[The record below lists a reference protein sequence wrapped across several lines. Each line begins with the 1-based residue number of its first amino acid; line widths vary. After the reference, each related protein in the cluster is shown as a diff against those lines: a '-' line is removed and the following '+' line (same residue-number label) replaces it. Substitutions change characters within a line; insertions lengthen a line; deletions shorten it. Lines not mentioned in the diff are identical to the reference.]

1 MKITKTQIIIIFLIL
16 FSFVVALYFYPRLPD
31 TMASHWN
38 IKGEVDSYM
47 VKFWGT
53 FLMPFMMIFMLLLFL
68 FIPRIDPLKKNIEK
82 FRKYFDGFILV
93 FLLFFLYIYLLT
105 LFYNLGYQFNMGQF
119 VLPGMGF
126 LFYYCGVLIKN
137 AKRNWFIGIRT
148 PWTLS
153 SDRVWDKTH
162 AIGGKL
168 FKAVG
173 IIAFIGLLFPDY
185 MIWILFVPLCAAVV
199 FTIFYSYFEY
209 KKETTAS

>member
-1 MKITKTQIIIIFLIL
+1 MKKLIFLIVII
-16 FSFVVALYFYPRLPD
+16 SFLVGLYFYPQLPD
-31 TMASHWN
+31 QMASHWN
-38 IKGEVDSYM
+38 AKGEVDNYM
-47 VKFWGT
+47 TKFWGI
-53 FLMPFMMIFMLLLFL
+53 FLMPFIMIFMLLLFL
-68 FIPRIDPLKKNIEK
+68 FITKIDPLKKNVEK

-119 VLPGMGF
+119 VFPAIGF
-126 LFYYCGVLIKN
+126 LLYYCGILIKN

-168 FKAVG
+168 FKVVG
-173 IIAFIGLLFPDY
+173 IIAFIGILFPDY
-185 MIWILFVPLCAAVV
+185 MLWILFVPLIGSTI
-199 FTIFYSYFEY
+199 FLIFYSYLEY
-209 KKETTAS
+209 KGETTAS

>member
-1 MKITKTQIIIIFLIL
+1 MKKLIFLIVII
-16 FSFVVALYFYPRLPD
+16 SFLVGLYFYPQLPD
-31 TMASHWN
+31 QMASHWN
-38 IKGEVDSYM
+38 AKGEVDNYM
-47 VKFWGT
+47 TKFWGI
-53 FLMPFMMIFMLLLFL
+53 FLMPFIMIFMLLLFL
-68 FIPRIDPLKKNIEK
+68 FITKIDPLKKNVEK

-119 VLPGMGF
+119 VLPAMGP

-162 AIGGKL
+162 RLGAILYKT
-168 FKAVG
+168 AG
-173 IIAFIGLLFPDY
+173 IIAFVGILFPNY
-185 MIWILFVPLCAAVV
+185 MLWILFVPLIGS
-199 FTIFYSYFEY
+199 TIFLILYSYFEY
-209 KKETTAS
+209 KKGE

>member
-1 MKITKTQIIIIFLIL
+1 MKKLIFLVVII
-16 FSFVVALYFYPRLPD
+16 SFLIGLYFYPQLPD
-31 TMASHWN
+31 QMASHWN
-38 IKGEVDSYM
+38 AKGEVDDYM
-47 VKFWGT
+47 TKFWGI

-68 FIPRIDPLKKNIEK
+68 FIHRIDPLKKNIEK

-93 FLLFFLYIYLLT
+93 FLFFFLYIYLLT

-119 VLPGMGF
+119 VVPAMGI

-162 AIGGKL
+162 AIGGKF

-173 IIAFIGLLFPDY
+173 IIAFMGILFPDY
-185 MIWILFVPLCAAVV
+185 MIWILLVPLIGSTI
-199 FTIFYSYFEY
+199 FLIFYSYFEY
-209 KKETTAS
+209 KKETTSS